1 MSDPTRWMN
10 DKDAPRE
17 IVEMLEAMPAPKPAP
32 PSLHQRLASRF
43 GQTPAAAPG
52 LLGHTFWMK
61 ATKISAAVLLGGGA
75 VLAAARGPVA
85 HLAHRRASSAP
96 IPVDGREP
104 SPTPAM
110 APPSMEAPAPLLADP
125 PAPSLSD
132 PSPPV
137 GDFPGSPASTPAP
150 VRGRA
155 AGNGQGSMR
164 RTETDT
170 LAEEEAILE
179 DARRAI
185 GSAPQR
191 ALRLLNLHQRRF
203 PSGELTAERL
213 FLRADAYRRLGRTT
227 DAHREA
233 DALVKSFPSSAYA
246 RLVADLVDSQAAP
259 KP

>member
-75 VLAAARGPVA
+75 VLAAARGPFA
-85 HLAHRRASSAP
+85 QRRASSASIHLDAP
-96 IPVDGREP
+96 REP
-104 SPTPAM
+104 SPTPAVD
-110 APPSMEAPAPLLADP
+110 PPSLAEAPSASDP
-125 PAPSLSD
+125 PAPSLAD
-132 PSPPV
+132 PLPSN
-137 GDFPGSPASTPAP
+137 PAP
-150 VRGRA
+150 AQSRA
-155 AGNGQGSMR
+155 AGNGQPSTR
-164 RTETDT
+164 RAGTADT

-179 DARRAI
+179 DARKAI

-213 FLRADAYRRLGRTT
+213 FLRADAYRRLGRTA

-233 DALVKSFPSSAYA
+233 DALVKSFPASTYA
-246 RLVADLVDSQAAP
+246 RLVGDLVDPRPAP
-259 KP
+259 